1 MVPYWDAVLRTGWEH
16 PSRRH
21 PYISAPQARS
31 PPRMRT
37 PPQRSAH
44 RVRMREE
51 SRVCCAMRMRTWT
64 PVLRTRPAPS
74 RVRDPPRGCGACA
87 VRDTPSAPPKRR
99 GRAHRPNSVRRMR
112 AEGAAHPGGALRFV
126 AVGAVPSSG
135 PAHCP
140 VGGAVTQCPLPT
152 RIGRSVSDGAGPD
165 DSASSSRSAP
175 EVGGRGESEAPPTAA
190 PRRRHSDGGCAAL
203 RRFGCSGCGGSHWAG
218 RGGGTVGIAVLRG
231 LWVGFFGLI

>member
-1 MVPYWDAVLRTGWEH
+1 MGASIPAAPIYQRPPGPFPPRACVLR
-16 PSRRH
+16 PS
-21 PYISAPQARS
+21 AL
-31 PPRMRT
+31 RT
-37 PPQRSAH
+37 AY
-44 RVRMREE
+44 VCAE

-64 PVLRTRPAPS
+64 RVLRTRPAPS

-203 RRFGCSGCGGSHWAG
+203 RRFGCSGCGGSRWAG
-218 RGGGTVGIAVLRG
+218 RGGGRWGSQS
-231 LWVGFFGLI
+231 

>member
-1 MVPYWDAVLRTGWEH
+1 MGASIPTAPIYQRP
-16 PSRRH
+16 PSPFSPAH
-21 PYISAPQARS
+21 AYSAPALCAPRTYAR
-31 PPRMRT
+31 RAA
-37 PPQRSAH
+37 SAAQ
-44 RVRMREE
+44 
-51 SRVCCAMRMRTWT
+51 C
-64 PVLRTRPAPS
+64 
-74 RVRDPPRGCGACA
+74 ACA
-87 VRDTPSAPPKRR
+87 HGRASSGHAPPPPACGTPRVAAAHAQCGTHPSAPPKRR

-175 EVGGRGESEAPPTAA
+175 EVEGRGESEAPPTAA

>member
-1 MVPYWDAVLRTGWEH
+1 MRSYVLVGSIH
-16 PSRRH
+16 PGGTH
-21 PYISAPQARS
+21 ISAPPRPVP

-37 PPQRSAH
+37 PPQRSAY
-44 RVRMREE
+44 
-51 SRVCCAMRMRTWT
+51 VCARRAAFAAQC
-64 PVLRTRPAPS
+64 
-74 RVRDPPRGCGACA
+74 ACA
-87 VRDTPSAPPKRR
+87 HGRASSGHAPPPPACGTPRVAAAHAQCGTHPSAPPKRR

-152 RIGRSVSDGAGPD
+152 RIGRSASDGAGPD

-175 EVGGRGESEAPPTAA
+175 EVGGRGETEAPPTAA

-203 RRFGCSGCGGSHWAG
+203 RRFGCSGCGGSRWAG
-218 RGGGTVGIAVLRG
+218 RGGTVGIAVLRG